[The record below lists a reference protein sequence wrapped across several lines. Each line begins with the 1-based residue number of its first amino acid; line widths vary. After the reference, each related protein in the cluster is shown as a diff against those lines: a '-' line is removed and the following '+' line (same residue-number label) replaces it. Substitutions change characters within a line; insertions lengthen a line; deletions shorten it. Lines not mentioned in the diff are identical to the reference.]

1 MVTATKARELT
12 NAYGKGDDSVLQG
25 ILNKIY
31 ERAKNGHVYYSISLV
46 SGRLAQELRELGY
59 RVDVDTNEWE
69 MTISW

>member
-12 NAYGKGDDSVLQG
+12 NAYGKGDDSILQS

-31 ERAKNGHVYYSISLV
+31 ERAKNGHVYYSVFLV
-46 SGRLAQELRELGY
+46 SGRLAQELRSLGY
-59 RVDVDTNEWE
+59 KVDIDTHAWE